1 LVLKLKMNQINSLII
16 EQTSKTPQIDLNH
29 LSGELMLSG
38 KSIPENAAKIY
49 EPVLNWVKEYSLHA
63 RPITNLRLNLDY
75 FNTSTSIWISK
86 IIKALNCTNNPDYL
100 LMVHL
105 YIPLEEYEDMT
116 EFDDLSDAFN
126 PITSILHNTTSCVGL
141 KLHAI
146 NDNSEI
152 VKDALVLLQTDKL
165 AD

>member
-1 LVLKLKMNQINSLII
+1 
-16 EQTSKTPQIDLNH
+16 
-29 LSGELMLSG
+29 
-38 KSIPENAAKIY
+38 
-49 EPVLNWVKEYSLHA
+49 
-63 RPITNLRLNLDY
+63 
-75 FNTSTSIWISK
+75 
-86 IIKALNCTNNPDYL
+86 
-100 LMVHL
+100 
-105 YIPLEEYEDMT
+105 MT

-152 VKDALVLLQTDKL
+152 VEDALVLLQTDKL